1 MKEMRCS
8 KMEMERINDNT
19 IRVSIGNEDLAER
32 GITFLDLLG
41 NQKQIE
47 SFFYSIL
54 EEVDVDEQ
62 FQETDSVTFQ
72 VLPNQ
77 DGLELFIS
85 KNLPLDDME
94 NIEGM
99 EDNLLGDSFSNF
111 LKEHIASHDKEKEE
125 LIDEEIDMVHYGE
138 SIQEAVFRLDN
149 FEALIVLA
157 KNIKLQNVLTY
168 LYQFKDEYY
177 LRVSF
182 FSDEKSEGQMKNDYS
197 QIYEYAHRTNVT
209 TDILEEYGE
218 MIMERNALE
227 LTRYYFK

>member
-1 MKEMRCS
+1 
-8 KMEMERINDNT
+8 MEMERINDNT

-157 KNIKLQNVLTY
+157 KNIKLHNVLTY
-168 LYQFKDEYY
+168 LYQFKEEYY

>member
-1 MKEMRCS
+1 
-8 KMEMERINDNT
+8 MEMERINDNT

-94 NIEGM
+94 SIEGM

-157 KNIKLQNVLTY
+157 KNIKLHNVLTY

>member
-1 MKEMRCS
+1 
-8 KMEMERINDNT
+8 MEMERINENT

-94 NIEGM
+94 NIEAM

-111 LKEHIASHDKEKEE
+111 LKEHIASQDNKKDER
-125 LIDEEIDMVHYGE
+125 IDEEIDMIPNDGNV
-138 SIQEAVFRLDN
+138 QEAVFRLDN
-149 FEALIVLA
+149 FEAMIALA
-157 KNIKLQNVLTY
+157 KNIKLHNVLTY
-168 LYQFKDEYY
+168 LYQFKEEYFF
-177 LRVSF
+177 RVSF
-182 FSDEKSEGQMKNDYS
+182 FVEEKGEAQVKNDLS
-197 QIYEYAHRTNVT
+197 QIYEYANGTGVT
-209 TDILEEYGE
+209 TDILEEYGQV
-218 MIMERNALE
+218 IMESNALE

>member
-1 MKEMRCS
+1 
-8 KMEMERINDNT
+8 MEMERINDNT
-19 IRVSIGNEDLAER
+19 IRVSIGNEDLEER

-85 KNLPLDDME
+85 KNLPMDDLDNFESMDE
-94 NIEGM
+94 NV
-99 EDNLLGDSFSNF
+99 LGDSFSNF
-111 LKEHIASHDKEKEE
+111 LKEHISTHGKPNEE
-125 LIDEEIDMVHYGE
+125 LIDEEVDLIHNTENTQDV
-138 SIQEAVFRLDN
+138 VFRLEN
-149 FEALIVLA
+149 FETMITLA
-157 KNIKLQNVLTY
+157 KNIKLHNVLTY
-168 LYQFKDEYY
+168 LYQFKDEYF
-177 LRVSF
+177 LRVTF
-182 FSDEKSEGQMKNDYS
+182 FVEETGEAQIKNDMS
-197 QIYEYAHRTNVT
+197 LIYEYAQGTSVT
-209 TDILEEYGE
+209 VDVLEEYGDSL
-218 MIMERNALE
+218 MDLNALE

>member
-1 MKEMRCS
+1 
-8 KMEMERINDNT
+8 MEMERINDNT

-85 KNLPLDDME
+85 KNLPLDDMQ
-94 NIEGM
+94 NIEAM

-111 LKEHIASHDKEKEE
+111 LKEHIASQEPDKEEE
-125 LIDEEIDMVHYGE
+125 LDEEMDM
-138 SIQEAVFRLDN
+138 ILNTDRTQEVVFRLDD
-149 FEALIVLA
+149 FETLIELA
-157 KNIKLQNVLTY
+157 KQVKLQNVLTY
-168 LYQFKDEYY
+168 VYQFKEDYY
-177 LRVSF
+177 LSVTF
-182 FSDEKSEGQMKNDYS
+182 FTEDSGEAQIKNDLS
-197 QIYEYAHRTNVT
+197 QLYEYAHRTNVT
-209 TDILEEYGE
+209 MDILEEYGE
-218 MIMERNALE
+218 LVMERNALE

>member
-1 MKEMRCS
+1 MRCS

>member
-1 MKEMRCS
+1 
-8 KMEMERINDNT
+8 MEMERINDNT

-94 NIEGM
+94 SIEGM

-157 KNIKLQNVLTY
+157 RNIKLHNVLTY

>member
-1 MKEMRCS
+1 
-8 KMEMERINDNT
+8 MERINENT
-19 IRVSIGNEDLAER
+19 IRVSIGNDDLAER

-72 VLPNQ
+72 VLPNH

-85 KNLPLDDME
+85 KNLPMDDVNHLDMMQ
-94 NIEGM
+94 EGA
-99 EDNLLGDSFSNF
+99 LGDGFTDF
-111 LKEHIASHDKEKEE
+111 LKEHMKNQGTTKENE
-125 LIDEEIDMVHYGE
+125 LDEEIDFLTHGAENAV
-138 SIQEAVFRLDN
+138 EAIFRLDS
-149 FEALIVLA
+149 FEAMITLA
-157 KNIKLQNVLTY
+157 KAVQLQNVLTY
-168 LYQFKDEYY
+168 LYKFKDDYY

-182 FSDEKSEGQMKNDYS
+182 FLEESSESQMKNDMS
-197 QIYEYAHRTNVT
+197 QIYEYTDRTNIT

-218 MIMERNALE
+218 LVMDLNALE

>member
-157 KNIKLQNVLTY
+157 KNIKLHNVLTY

-197 QIYEYAHRTNVT
+197 QIYGYAHRTNVT

>member
-1 MKEMRCS
+1 MRCS

-125 LIDEEIDMVHYGE
+125 EELIDEDIDMLHHGE
-138 SIQEAVFRLDN
+138 SIQETVFRLDD
-149 FEALIVLA
+149 FEGMIVLA
-157 KNIKLQNVLTY
+157 KNIKLHNVLTY
-168 LYQFKDEYY
+168 LYQFKEEYY

-197 QIYEYAHRTNVT
+197 QIYEYANRTNVT

-218 MIMERNALE
+218 VIMERNALE

>member
-1 MKEMRCS
+1 MRCS
-8 KMEMERINDNT
+8 QMEMERINENT

-85 KNLPLDDME
+85 KNLPLDDMD
-94 NIEGM
+94 NIEAM

-111 LKEHIASHDKEKEE
+111 LKEHIASHDDKEKKDDG
-125 LIDEEIDMVHYGE
+125 LDEEVDFLQNTDNV
-138 SIQEAVFRLDN
+138 QDAVFRLDN
-149 FEALIVLA
+149 FESMIVLA
-157 KNIKLQNVLTY
+157 KNIKLHNVLTY
-168 LYQFKDEYY
+168 LYQFKEEYY

-182 FSDEKSEGQMKNDYS
+182 FVEEKGEAQIKNDFS
-197 QIYEYAHRTNVT
+197 QIYEYAHGTNIT
-209 TDILEEYGE
+209 TDILEEYGQV
-218 MIMERNALE
+218 IMELNALE

>member
-99 EDNLLGDSFSNF
+99 EDNLL
-111 LKEHIASHDKEKEE
+111 DKEKEE

-157 KNIKLQNVLTY
+157 KNIKLHNVLTY

>member
-1 MKEMRCS
+1 MD
-8 KMEMERINDNT
+8 MERINDNT

-85 KNLPLDDME
+85 KNLPLDDM
-94 NIEGM
+94 NSIESVDDG
-99 EDNLLGDSFSNF
+99 LLGDSFSNF
-111 LKEHIASHDKEKEE
+111 LKDHIATHDKETEE
-125 LIDEEIDMVHYGE
+125 EIDEEVDMLQHGDR
-138 SIQEAVFRLDN
+138 IQEGVFRLDS
-149 FEALIVLA
+149 FEAVVTLA
-157 KNIKLQNVLTY
+157 KNVKIHNVLTY
-168 LYQFKDEYY
+168 LYVYKDEYY

-182 FSDEKSEGQMKNDYS
+182 FVEEAGEEQIKNDLS
-197 QIYEYAHRTNVT
+197 KLYEYAQNSHVT

-218 MIMERNALE
+218 ILMERNALE
-227 LTRYYFK
+227 LSRYYFK

>member
-1 MKEMRCS
+1 
-8 KMEMERINDNT
+8 MEMERINDNT

-94 NIEGM
+94 NIERM

-157 KNIKLQNVLTY
+157 KNIKLHNVLTY

-197 QIYEYAHRTNVT
+197 QIYEYAYRTNVT

>member
-1 MKEMRCS
+1 
-8 KMEMERINDNT
+8 MEMERINENT

-85 KNLPLDDME
+85 KNLPLDDMD
-94 NIEGM
+94 NIEAM

-111 LKEHIASHDKEKEE
+111 LKEHIASHDDKEKKDDG
-125 LIDEEIDMVHYGE
+125 LDEEVDFLQNTNNV
-138 SIQEAVFRLDN
+138 QDAVFRLDN
-149 FEALIVLA
+149 FESMIVLA
-157 KNIKLQNVLTY
+157 KNIKLHNVLTY
-168 LYQFKDEYY
+168 LYQFKEEYY

-182 FSDEKSEGQMKNDYS
+182 FVEEKGEAQIKNDFS
-197 QIYEYAHRTNVT
+197 QIYEYAHGTNIT
-209 TDILEEYGE
+209 TDILEEYGQV
-218 MIMERNALE
+218 IMELNALE

>member
-1 MKEMRCS
+1 
-8 KMEMERINDNT
+8 MEMERIIDNT

-85 KNLPLDDME
+85 KNLPLDDMQ
-94 NIEGM
+94 NIEAM

-111 LKEHIASHDKEKEE
+111 LKEHIASQEPDKEEE
-125 LIDEEIDMVHYGE
+125 LDEEMDM
-138 SIQEAVFRLDN
+138 ILNTDRTQEVVFRLDD
-149 FEALIVLA
+149 FETLIELA
-157 KNIKLQNVLTY
+157 KQVKLQNVLTY
-168 LYQFKDEYY
+168 VYQFKEDYY
-177 LRVSF
+177 LSVTF
-182 FSDEKSEGQMKNDYS
+182 FTEDSGEAQIKNDLS
-197 QIYEYAHRTNVT
+197 QLYEYAHRTNVT
-209 TDILEEYGE
+209 MDILEEYGE
-218 MIMERNALE
+218 LVMERNALE

>member
-1 MKEMRCS
+1 
-8 KMEMERINDNT
+8 MEMERINENT
-19 IRVSIGNEDLAER
+19 IRVSIGNDDLAER
-32 GITFLDLLG
+32 GVTFLDLLG

-72 VLPNQ
+72 VLPNH

-85 KNLPLDDME
+85 KNLPMNDD
-94 NIEGM
+94 
-99 EDNLLGDSFSNF
+99 DNLNMMQDNTLGDGFTDF
-111 LKEHIASHDKEKEE
+111 LKEHIAGNGKLKEDALDKE
-125 LIDEEIDMVHYGE
+125 IDFLGE
-138 SIQEAVFRLDN
+138 SLNNVFETIFRLED
-149 FEALIVLA
+149 FETMILLA
-157 KNIKLQNVLTY
+157 KNIHLQNVFSY
-168 LYQFKDEYY
+168 LYKFKDEYF

-182 FSDEKSEGQMKNDYS
+182 FTEENNEAQVKNDMA
-197 QIYEYAHRTNVT
+197 QLYEYTSKTNVT

-218 MIMERNALE
+218 VIMERNALE

>member
-1 MKEMRCS
+1 
-8 KMEMERINDNT
+8 MEMERINDNT

-125 LIDEEIDMVHYGE
+125 LILLIYVIMTGA
-138 SIQEAVFRLDN
+138 AVYRSL
-149 FEALIVLA
+149 V
-157 KNIKLQNVLTY
+157 VY
-168 LYQFKDEYY
+168 LPV
-177 LRVSF
+177 RC
-182 FSDEKSEGQMKNDYS
+182 
-197 QIYEYAHRTNVT
+197 
-209 TDILEEYGE
+209 
-218 MIMERNALE
+218 
-227 LTRYYFK
+227 

>member
-1 MKEMRCS
+1 
-8 KMEMERINDNT
+8 MEMERINENT

-85 KNLPLDDME
+85 KNLPLDDMD
-94 NIEGM
+94 NIEAM

-111 LKEHIASHDKEKEE
+111 LKEHIASHDDKEKKDDG
-125 LIDEEIDMVHYGE
+125 LDEEVDFLQNTDNV
-138 SIQEAVFRLDN
+138 QDAVFRLDN
-149 FEALIVLA
+149 FESMIVLA
-157 KNIKLQNVLTY
+157 KNIKLHNVLTY
-168 LYQFKDEYY
+168 LYQFKEEYY

-182 FSDEKSEGQMKNDYS
+182 FVEEKGEAQIKNDFS
-197 QIYEYAHRTNVT
+197 QIYEYAHGTNIT
-209 TDILEEYGE
+209 TDILEEYGQV
-218 MIMERNALE
+218 IMELNALE

>member
-1 MKEMRCS
+1 
-8 KMEMERINDNT
+8 MEMERINDNT

-94 NIEGM
+94 SIEGM

-157 KNIKLQNVLTY
+157 RNIELHNVLTY

>member
-1 MKEMRCS
+1 MRCS
-8 KMEMERINDNT
+8 QMEMERINENT

-85 KNLPLDDME
+85 KNLPLDDMD
-94 NIEGM
+94 NIEAM

-111 LKEHIASHDKEKEE
+111 LKEHIASHDDKEKKDDG
-125 LIDEEIDMVHYGE
+125 LDEEVDFLQNTDNV
-138 SIQEAVFRLDN
+138 QDAVFRLDN
-149 FEALIVLA
+149 FESMIVLA
-157 KNIKLQNVLTY
+157 KNIKLHNVLTY
-168 LYQFKDEYY
+168 LYLFKEEYY

-182 FSDEKSEGQMKNDYS
+182 FVEEKGEAQIKNDFS
-197 QIYEYAHRTNVT
+197 QIYEYAHGTNIT
-209 TDILEEYGE
+209 TDILEEYGQV
-218 MIMERNALE
+218 IMELNALE